1 MKALIDTNIIIDYL
15 TTREPF
21 YEDAR
26 KIINFC
32 LFKIDGCVSP
42 HSFIDIAYVLRENFN
57 ASAEEVRSIIQKFS
71 AVLQVAKENKDI
83 IVDAAKNEKFSDY
96 EDSVQHECARSL
108 EVDCIVTRNK
118 KDFTNSTVPV
128 LEPKELLEMLR

>member
-21 YEDAR
+21 YEDAAR
-26 KIINFC
+26 VINLC

-57 ASAEEVRSIIQKFS
+57 VDIEDVQNIIKKFS
-71 AVLQVAKENKDI
+71 TVLQVATENKDV
-83 IVDAAKNEKFSDY
+83 IVFAAENKNFSDY
-96 EDSVQHECARSL
+96 EDSVQNECAQSL
-108 EVDCIVTRNK
+108 DVDCIVTRNK
-118 KDFTNSTVPV
+118 KDFANASVPV
-128 LEPKELLEMLR
+128 LEPREFLDMF